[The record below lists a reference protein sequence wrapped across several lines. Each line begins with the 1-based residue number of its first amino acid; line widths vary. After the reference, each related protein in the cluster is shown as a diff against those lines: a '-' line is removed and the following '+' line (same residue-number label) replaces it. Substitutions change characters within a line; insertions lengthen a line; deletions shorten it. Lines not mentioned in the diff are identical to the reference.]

1 MNKLSV
7 YDASAGSGKTQ
18 ALSEQYVDYLLK
30 DNNPEA
36 YRHILA
42 VTFTNKATCEMKQ
55 RILDRL
61 WHRSQEGKTSKERQ
75 DAARLLKNLVHDYTM
90 FRVSTIDAFFQKIL
104 KSLALELGRKGAYET
119 SLDSNGAVDSAV
131 QKMYMKLGSDTK
143 LWGLMKSIALSRIE
157 NGEKWNWRKDTLKIC
172 RHVVD
177 AEYQKLRKKAT
188 KSLEE
193 FSKDFWVRS
202 DKLDIVFAKEVKR
215 HLDDIVSDFDKTG
228 LTKVIF
234 EGQSNSHLY
243 KILIGEPVQDDT
255 CIDTSSSIVKIITD
269 CPPVINEWINSVNK
283 SEFFKKT
290 ADPSIVAI
298 MNAHA
303 YEIKKLFD
311 KYYAEYRTLSLIKTH
326 LRESLLLDHVSTA
339 LDEYLA
345 EEQMRLLD
353 ETPSLLNDLI
363 EGDTPFVYEK
373 IGSVIKHYL
382 LDEFQDTS
390 DTEWGNFCPLLN
402 ESLSAGSD
410 NDSLLVGDVKQSIYR
425 WNGGD
430 WDLFK
435 TKVEDDFKKY
445 FRKEYLSV
453 NYRSLSNI
461 VKFNNLLF
469 SSEDRDDLS
478 VEDKMEDEFKTDNEF
493 QKKEKKGVGY
503 LVKKFQDNLRTRLE
517 DTSTIIDKAEVNRLC
532 DAIPDIYSAWP
543 QTVRDK
549 FKIAKE
555 RGVVDVVCCDR
566 ENGGNLLS
574 VNDFVLQD
582 IVRKIKS
589 LTEGENPKYNLGD
602 IAVLTSSKD
611 DAKEVAAFL
620 VNCRIS
626 IVSGESLL
634 LNSCHKVSLI
644 IEALRK
650 IQSPSS
656 KGLEAQARILSVDLK
671 QLDLLNNL
679 SDGRSLLEIC
689 RKIQKDILPSME
701 NGDALFLNAFY
712 DKVLEFSFIYG
723 NDISRFLQWW
733 DENSKDF
740 FVPEP
745 SNAASVK
752 IMTMHKAKGL
762 SFKVLFIPYLRDVMI
777 PPKGKAK
784 WFTLDSVPLLL
795 EYSDK
800 NLTNTAFEKNL
811 HDEQMQISVDNI
823 NLAYVSFTRPKERL
837 YIYAKYTSEDRV
849 SGALTSFCK
858 KYSEV
863 EDDEHFKF
871 KVEPG
876 QLKAEDF
883 KAEDFKVFDG
893 IVKLKADEGP
903 FNYTEYI
910 VGDPGDDAYKDSSEE
925 KLYKEET
932 IDATNL
938 LSLMD
943 NDPRETDLRY
953 KEDVDD
959 NMRKGVLW
967 HQLYSFIEEV
977 GEGQNGLEDA
987 VRTAVDRFLNRRPVS
1002 LLGNDANKLVA
1013 DVCSRINS
1021 KASYGWFD
1029 AGKRVENEASI
1040 LSGSGKNMYRP
1051 DRLLLPA
1058 DGSMDWAQVVDYK
1071 FGKFI
1076 EDSEENAD
1084 NAGYTHSDNVKQVKN
1099 YMNLL
1104 KEMGY
1109 SDVKGWLWYVLED
1122 KVEEV
1127 KGD

>member
-1 MNKLSV
+1 
-7 YDASAGSGKTQ
+7 
-18 ALSEQYVDYLLK
+18 
-30 DNNPEA
+30 
-36 YRHILA
+36 
-42 VTFTNKATCEMKQ
+42 
-55 RILDRL
+55 
-61 WHRSQEGKTSKERQ
+61 
-75 DAARLLKNLVHDYTM
+75 
-90 FRVSTIDAFFQKIL
+90 
-104 KSLALELGRKGAYET
+104 
-119 SLDSNGAVDSAV
+119 
-131 QKMYMKLGSDTK
+131 
-143 LWGLMKSIALSRIE
+143 
-157 NGEKWNWRKDTLKIC
+157 
-172 RHVVD
+172 
-177 AEYQKLRKKAT
+177 
-188 KSLEE
+188 
-193 FSKDFWVRS
+193 
-202 DKLDIVFAKEVKR
+202 
-215 HLDDIVSDFDKTG
+215 
-228 LTKVIF
+228 
-234 EGQSNSHLY
+234 
-243 KILIGEPVQDDT
+243 
-255 CIDTSSSIVKIITD
+255 
-269 CPPVINEWINSVNK
+269 
-283 SEFFKKT
+283 
-290 ADPSIVAI
+290 
-298 MNAHA
+298 
-303 YEIKKLFD
+303 
-311 KYYAEYRTLSLIKTH
+311 
-326 LRESLLLDHVSTA
+326 
-339 LDEYLA
+339 
-345 EEQMRLLD
+345 
-353 ETPSLLNDLI
+353 
-363 EGDTPFVYEK
+363 
-373 IGSVIKHYL
+373 
-382 LDEFQDTS
+382 
-390 DTEWGNFCPLLN
+390 
-402 ESLSAGSD
+402 SLSAGSD

-435 TKVEDDFKKY
+435 SKVEEDFKKN
-445 FRKEYLSV
+445 FSKEYLSV

-469 SSEDRDDLS
+469 SSEDRDVLS
-478 VEDKMEDEFKTDNEF
+478 VEYKKEEDLKKDIEC

-503 LVKKFQDNLRTRLE
+503 LVKKFQDNLRTRLKE
-517 DTSTIIDKAEVNRLC
+517 TSTITDEDEISRLC
-532 DAIPDIYSAWP
+532 DNIPDIYSAWP
-543 QTVRDK
+543 QTIRDK
-549 FKIAKE
+549 FKEAQC
-555 RGVVDVVCCDR
+555 GVVDIVCCDR
-566 ENGGNLLS
+566 ENGGNLIS

-589 LTEGENPKYNLGD
+589 LTGGENPKYNLGD

-784 WFTLDSVPLLL
+784 WFTSDSPLVGYDGPLLL

-811 HDEQMQISVDNI
+811 HEEQMQISVDNI

-883 KAEDFKVFDG
+883 KAEDFKEFNG
-893 IVKLKADEGP
+893 IVKLKADEGQ

-1071 FGKFI
+1071 FGRFI
-1076 EDSEENAD
+1076 EDSKENTE
-1084 NAGYTHSDNVKQVKN
+1084 NAGYTHSDNVKQVQN